1 MHHSAAIM
9 LILNVNSGLNAE
21 VGGSKS
27 SDTSRDNLA
36 SGIRRKM
43 DHSWSDEVQAVVCHH
58 M

>member
-1 MHHSAAIM
+1 M
-9 LILNVNSGLNAE
+9 LILNVNSGLNDG

-27 SDTSRDNLA
+27 SETSRDNLA
-36 SGIRRKM
+36 SGIRRKRRLKM

>member
-1 MHHSAAIM
+1 M

-36 SGIRRKM
+36 SGIRRKRRKM